1 MKLRHQR
8 KRVLKRIS
16 INNAWNWSFDRFVRA
31 VVTASNRMSKA
42 MAEVYAKAREERAQ
56 HDHAG

>member
-8 KRVLKRIS
+8 KRVLRRIS
-16 INNAWNWSFDRFVRA
+16 INNAWNWSFDKFVRR
-31 VVTASNRMSKA
+31 VVEVCTPFSEA
-42 MAEVYAKAREERAQ
+42 MAEAYLKAHKERAQ